1 MNLLKG
7 IVFSRNGIE
16 YKVTSVFQRAGQIT
30 EVSFG
35 ELKTGKKFT
44 MTGIEFLHKTRD
56 IFDPE
61 NFIELTSTKHELKTF
76 YETETK
82 DFKPPTFDDREGVP
96 GVSEFTLRNNP
107 FERKEAVKVPKQ
119 ENRSR
124 RNKVR

>member
-7 IVFSRNGIE
+7 TVFRRNGIE
-16 YKVTSVFQRAGQIT
+16 YKVTSVFQRAGQVT
-30 EVSFG
+30 EVSFE

-61 NFIELTSTKHELKTF
+61 NFIEPTSTNHELKTF

-82 DFKPPTFDDREGVP
+82 DFKPPTFDDREGVQ
-96 GVSEFTLRNNP
+96 GVSEWPLRNNP
-107 FERKEAVKVPKQ
+107 FKRKEAVKVPKQ

>member
-7 IVFSRNGIE
+7 TVFRRNRIE
-16 YKVTSVFQRAGQIT
+16 YKVTSVFQRAGQVT
-30 EVSFG
+30 EVSFE

-61 NFIELTSTKHELKTF
+61 NFIELTATNHELKTF
-76 YETETK
+76 YETEAK
-82 DFKPPTFDDREGVP
+82 DFKPPVFDDGEAIEGT
-96 GVSEFTLRNNP
+96 SEFTLRNNQ